1 MKKKIKTVFFKMSDI
16 AENILSLE
24 EAVEWRKAMKEK
36 GLSVA
41 VTNGCFD
48 LLHRGHAVYL
58 DAARKE
64 ADALLVLVN
73 SDSSVRA
80 LKGPERPLQNEE
92 DRAFLLCSLKAVD
105 KTVIFDSP
113 RCDRELEALAPDV
126 YVKGGDYTE
135 ESLDPGERAALKK
148 SGSRIVFISFV
159 PGRSSTNI
167 IRKMKP

>member
-1 MKKKIKTVFFKMSDI
+1 MSDI
-16 AENILSLE
+16 AENILTLE
-24 EAVEWRKAMKEK
+24 EAVKWRKAMKEK

-80 LKGPERPLQNEE
+80 LKGPERPLQNED
-92 DRAFLLCSLKAVD
+92 DRAFLLYLLVPAGS
-105 KTVIFDSP
+105 
-113 RCDRELEALAPDV
+113 V
-126 YVKGGDYTE
+126 YCRQVPAQRRR
-135 ESLDPGERAALKK
+135 SDPGGVP
-148 SGSRIVFISFV
+148 SGGVGC
-159 PGRSSTNI
+159 GRTG
-167 IRKMKP
+167 